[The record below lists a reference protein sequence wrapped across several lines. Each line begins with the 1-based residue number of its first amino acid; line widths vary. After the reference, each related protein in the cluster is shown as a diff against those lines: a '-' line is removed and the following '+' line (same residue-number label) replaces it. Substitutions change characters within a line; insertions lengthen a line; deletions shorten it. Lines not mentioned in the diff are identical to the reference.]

1 MEKGKD
7 KKFTILH
14 TEWSEGWGGQEIRI
28 LLEMKEHRKQGHG
41 LYLLCPPR
49 TKLAE
54 EAGGAGIE
62 VIPYKIPTSWN
73 PGSIRKI
80 KHLIQELKVEV
91 LHTHSSVD
99 SWAGGLAGRWAKV
112 PVLVR
117 TRHIS
122 VRVRRPW
129 LNRIYYLPDAIIT
142 TGEHI
147 RRELLQTHKI
157 PAERIVSIPT
167 GVDRGRFHPGPPD
180 LELKKRMG
188 LPIDS
193 PVITLVAV
201 LRAQKRHELVIAAAA
216 EVIKD
221 FPQARFI
228 FVGDGPGRNRV
239 EREIINAHLEAQILM
254 TGYREDIPAI
264 LSFTDLGIIS
274 SVAEGMPQFLF
285 QILAMGKPVIA
296 TEVGG
301 IPEVVTSGVNGL
313 LVPPEDPAAL
323 AKAIVQ
329 VLGDPETARRLGEKG
344 RRLVE
349 QEYTVEKMAEKV
361 YRVYQK
367 VYERKQRNSSEKR
380 GDH

>member
-1 MEKGKD
+1 MEKGAD

-28 LLEMKEHRKQGHG
+28 LLEMREHRRQGHKVQI
-41 LYLLCPPR
+41 LCAPR

-54 EAGGAGIE
+54 EAGGMGIE
-62 VIPYKIPTSWN
+62 VIPHRIRSPWEPK
-73 PGSIRKI
+73 SILRI
-80 KHLIQELKVEV
+80 KNLIRDLRIDV

-99 SWAGGLAGRWAKV
+99 SWAGGLAGRWARV

-157 PAERIVSIPT
+157 LAERIVSIPT
-167 GVDRGRFHPGPPD
+167 GADAGRFHPGPPD

-216 EVIKD
+216 EVIKV

-228 FVGDGPGRNRV
+228 FVGDGPGRKRV
-239 EREIINAHLEAQILM
+239 EQEIKNAQLESHILM

-274 SVAEGMPQFLF
+274 SVAEGIPQFLF
-285 QILAMGKPVIA
+285 QIMAMGKPVIA

-301 IPEVVTSGVNGL
+301 IPEIVTSGVNGVL
-313 LVPPEDPAAL
+313 IPPEDPAAL
-323 AKAIVQ
+323 AKALVQ
-329 VLGDPETARRLGEKG
+329 VLGDPESARRLGEEG

-361 YRVYQK
+361 YRVYQQ
-367 VYERKQRNSSEKR
+367 VYEGKQKK
-380 GDH
+380 

>member
-1 MEKGKD
+1 MGKGTD
-7 KKFTILH
+7 RKFTILH

-28 LLEMKEHRKQGHG
+28 LLEMRAHRRQGHG
-41 LYLLCPPR
+41 VYLLCPPR
-49 TKLAE
+49 TKLAD
-54 EAGGAGIE
+54 EAGGIGIE
-62 VIPYKIPTSWN
+62 VIPYKIRSPWE
-73 PGSIRKI
+73 PKSILRIKNLIRDLKI
-80 KHLIQELKVEV
+80 DV

-167 GVDRGRFHPGPPD
+167 GADLGRFHPGPPD

-216 EVIKD
+216 EVIKV
-221 FPQARFI
+221 FPQARFL

-239 EREIINAHLEAQILM
+239 EQEIKKAQLEAQILM

-274 SVAEGMPQFLF
+274 SVAEGIPQFLF
-285 QILAMGKPVIA
+285 QIMAMGKPVIA

-301 IPEVVTSGVNGL
+301 IPEIVTSGVTGVL
-313 LVPPEDPAAL
+313 IPPEDPAAL
-323 AKAIVQ
+323 AKALVQ
-329 VLGDPETARRLGEKG
+329 VLGDPGSARRLGEEG

-349 QEYTVEKMAEKV
+349 KEYTVEKMAEKV
-361 YRVYQK
+361 YRVYQQ
-367 VYERKQRNSSEKR
+367 VYERKQRK
-380 GDH
+380 

>member
-1 MEKGKD
+1 MLETGTD

-28 LLEMKEHRKQGHG
+28 LLEMKEHRRQGHG

-54 EAGGAGIE
+54 EAGKLGIE
-62 VIPYKIPTSWN
+62 VIPHKIRAPWDA
-73 PGSIRKI
+73 GSIHSI
-80 KHLIQELKVEV
+80 INLIRELRVEV

-122 VRVRRPW
+122 VPVKRPW
-129 LNRIYYLPDAIIT
+129 LNRIYYLPDAVIT
-142 TGEHI
+142 TGKHI
-147 RRELLQTHKI
+147 RRDLLQTHKI

-167 GVDRGRFHPGPPD
+167 GADLARFHPGPPD
-180 LELKKRMG
+180 LELKKRFG
-188 LPIDS
+188 LPLNS

-216 EVIKD
+216 EVIQR
-221 FPQARFI
+221 FPQARFV
-228 FVGDGPGRNRV
+228 FVGDGPGRDRV
-239 EREIINAHLEAQILM
+239 EQEIKNARLEAQILM
-254 TGYREDIPAI
+254 TGYREDVPAI
-264 LSFTDLGIIS
+264 LSFTDVGIIS
-274 SVAEGMPQFLF
+274 SVAEGIPQFLF
-285 QILAMGKPVIA
+285 QIMAMGKPVIA
-296 TEVGG
+296 TAVGG
-301 IPEVVTSGVNGL
+301 IPEIVTSGVNGVL
-313 LVPPEDPAAL
+313 IPPEDPAAL
-323 AKAIVQ
+323 AQALVQ
-329 VLGDPETARRLGEKG
+329 ALDDPETARRLGEAG

-361 YRVYQK
+361 YRVYQQ
-367 VYERKQRNSSEKR
+367 VYERKQRN
-380 GDH
+380 

>member
-1 MEKGKD
+1 MGKGTD
-7 KKFTILH
+7 KRFTILH
-14 TEWSEGWGGQEIRI
+14 TEWSEGWGGQEMRI
-28 LLEMKEHRKQGHG
+28 LSELKIHQRMGHR
-41 LYLLCPPR
+41 LYLLCPPGTR
-49 TKLAE
+49 LGR
-54 EAGGAGIE
+54 EAAALGIR
-62 VIPYKIPTSWN
+62 VFSRKIRQPWDLW
-73 PGSIRKI
+73 SIRKI
-80 KHLIQELKVEV
+80 KHLVRELGVEV

-157 PAERIVSIPT
+157 LAERIVSIPT
-167 GVDRGRFHPGPPD
+167 GADVGRFHPGPPD

-216 EVIKD
+216 EVIKV

-228 FVGDGPGRNRV
+228 FVGEGPGRNRV
-239 EREIINAHLEAQILM
+239 EQEIKNAQLESHILM

-274 SVAEGMPQFLF
+274 SVAEGIPQFLF
-285 QILAMGKPVIA
+285 QIMAMGKPVIA

-301 IPEVVTSGVNGL
+301 IPEIVTSGVTGVL
-313 LVPPEDPAAL
+313 IPPEDPAAL
-323 AKAIVQ
+323 AKALVQ
-329 VLGDPETARRLGEKG
+329 VLGDPGSARRLGEEG

-349 QEYTVEKMAEKV
+349 KEYTVEKMAEKV
-361 YRVYQK
+361 YRVYQQ
-367 VYERKQRNSSEKR
+367 VYERKQRK
-380 GDH
+380 

>member
-1 MEKGKD
+1 MEKRLE

-28 LLEMKEHRKQGHG
+28 LLEMKEHRKQGHE

-73 PGSIRKI
+73 PGSIRRI

-157 PAERIVSIPT
+157 PAEQIVSIPT

-323 AKAIVQ
+323 AKAMVQ

>member
-1 MEKGKD
+1 MGKGTD
-7 KKFTILH
+7 KRFTILH
-14 TEWSEGWGGQEIRI
+14 TEWSEGWGGQEMRI
-28 LLEMKEHRKQGHG
+28 LSELKIHQRMGHR
-41 LYLLCPPR
+41 LYLLCPPGTR
-49 TKLAE
+49 LGR
-54 EAGGAGIE
+54 EAAALGIR
-62 VIPYKIPTSWN
+62 VFSRKIRQPWDLW
-73 PGSIRKI
+73 SIRKI
-80 KHLIQELKVEV
+80 KHLVRELGVEV

-157 PAERIVSIPT
+157 LAERIVSIPT
-167 GVDRGRFHPGPPD
+167 GADVGRFHPGPPD

-216 EVIKD
+216 EVIQV

-228 FVGDGPGRNRV
+228 FVGEGPGRNRV
-239 EREIINAHLEAQILM
+239 EQEIKNAQLESHILM

-274 SVAEGMPQFLF
+274 SVAEGIPQFLF
-285 QILAMGKPVIA
+285 QIMAMGKPVIA

-301 IPEVVTSGVNGL
+301 IPEIVTSGVTGVL
-313 LVPPEDPAAL
+313 IPPEDPAAL
-323 AKAIVQ
+323 AKALVQ
-329 VLGDPETARRLGEKG
+329 VLGDPGSARRLGEEG

-349 QEYTVEKMAEKV
+349 KEYTVEKMAEKV
-361 YRVYQK
+361 YRVYQQ
-367 VYERKQRNSSEKR
+367 VYERKQRK
-380 GDH
+380 